1 MPLLSG
7 PRAAILHR
15 TSLLVDLIC
24 SLEAVLHTDTDSKA
38 VKVTYLSSIYSF
50 GCRAALTILDYVLEE
65 IKACTENTVYIITVA
80 IPTLCVVLARKIVSL
95 FYRSTLEHSSQPL
108 ILESPCVVRHHLE
121 RFHPSV
127 QAPSTAL
134 PLPLHLEDLSIDFIY
149 GHNHSHS
156 HRIDEGSSNNHE
168 YGNGNS
174 DNNHDRNRNE
184 DGNNDRTAIN
194 SPERIGKKTSF
205 FIESN
210 TTFPAETTKIN
221 NQSQSKARPISSLEK
236 FSILTDIEVEVL
248 KKIRDKYRELLSTY
262 AQSMKISLSVTITSF
277 FLLLPALRQIYPNS
291 FWAILVVILI
301 RQDNTSSSFLTGY
314 QRLEGTVIGA
324 VYSFTMYT
332 IFECGK
338 SKCGIEISTPVL
350 VIWLAFCAFFRDGPR
365 HGYAA
370 IVAGFTPIVL
380 FLGNTPSTAAGAWQR
395 VEETW
400 IGVGIY
406 LIIDNLI
413 LPNRTA
419 DALREDVLVCVT
431 ETR

>member
-1 MPLLSG
+1 M
-7 PRAAILHR
+7 
-15 TSLLVDLIC
+15 VDLIC

-50 GCRAALTILDYVLEE
+50 GCRAALTILDYILEE
-65 IKACTENTVYIITVA
+65 IKACTENTIYIIRTV

-95 FYRSTLEHSSQPL
+95 IYQSTQVQSSQPL
-108 ILESPCVVRHHLE
+108 ILETPCVVRHHTE
-121 RFHPSV
+121 RFHPAV
-127 QAPSTAL
+127 QGPSTAL
-134 PLPLHLEDLSIDFIY
+134 PLPPENLSIDFIY
-149 GHNHSHS
+149 GHQHSHSHS
-156 HRIDEGSSNNHE
+156 HRIDGGNSRSHE
-168 YGNGNS
+168 YGDDNS
-174 DNNHDRNRNE
+174 DNNHERNRNE
-184 DGNNDRTAIN
+184 NANKNKNKNDNNDRTKN
-194 SPERIGKKTSF
+194 DSVERIKKKTSF

-210 TTFPAETTKIN
+210 TSFTAETTNIN
-221 NQSQSKARPISSLEK
+221 NQSQSKPQSMSPLEK
-236 FSILTDIEVEVL
+236 FSILTDFETEVL
-248 KKIRDKYRELLSTY
+248 QKIRDKYRELLSTY

-332 IFECGK
+332 IFGCGK
-338 SKCGIEISTPVL
+338 SKCGIDISTPVL

>member
-1 MPLLSG
+1 M
-7 PRAAILHR
+7 
-15 TSLLVDLIC
+15 VDLIC

-38 VKVTYLSSIYSF
+38 AKVTYLSSIYSF
-50 GCRAALTILDYVLEE
+50 GCRAALTILDYILEE
-65 IKACTENTVYIITVA
+65 VKACSENTIYIIRVA
-80 IPTLCVVLARKIVSL
+80 IPTLCVVLARKILSL
-95 FYRSTLEHSSQPL
+95 IYRSTQEHSSQPL
-108 ILESPCVVRHHLE
+108 ILESPCEVRHHLDT
-121 RFHPSV
+121 FHPSV
-127 QAPSTAL
+127 RSPSTAL
-134 PLPLHLEDLSIDFIY
+134 PLPLSHEDLSIDFIY

-156 HRIDEGSSNNHE
+156 RRIDEGRSNSHE
-168 YGNGNS
+168 YGDGNS
-174 DNNHDRNRNE
+174 DNNHDRNRNKN
-184 DGNNDRTAIN
+184 GNNNRTTN
-194 SPERIGKKTSF
+194 DSPERIKKKTSF

-210 TTFPAETTKIN
+210 TTFTAEATNVN
-221 NQSQSKARPISSLEK
+221 NQSELKSRSMSSLEK

-248 KKIRDKYRELLSTY
+248 KKIRDKYRELLSIY

-277 FLLLPALRQIYPNS
+277 FLLLPALRHIYPNS

-324 VYSFTMYT
+324 VYSFTMYS
-332 IFECGK
+332 IFGCGK

-350 VIWLAFCAFFRDGPR
+350 IIWLAFCAFFRDGPR

-419 DALREDVLVCVT
+419 DALREDVLLCVT